1 MGQPYISAQKSKMLL
16 NMYTTDFIIGI
27 KRKLEKT
34 RIFWYVFLLLNL
46 IRQHEKPKRYINFSN

>member
-1 MGQPYISAQKSKMLL
+1 
-16 NMYTTDFIIGI
+16 MYTTEFIIGV

-46 IRQHEKPKRYINFSN
+46 IRQHEKPKRYINSATSHIKPVFT